1 MAEKEFYKLN
11 VSGYPSV
18 NKQKIIDAKDDQ
30 PWLFEDSK
38 AWVAFLHNPPYT
50 EPPDETPRDGGDGN
64 GGEHTRE
71 FVKSFDAFVP
81 LNVPLV
87 NTTTTRRPYVP
98 VLGIKEG
105 AQPRLLLLTGFE
117 EVSFDEDNPL
127 DDDALLELQTKNYG
141 AYHWNCQWQYDR
153 EDSLQILAAMRI
165 PDIRAQTSQTLPRSL
180 RALWRY
186 VELHATP
193 GIAMSEEQLQLA
205 CNNVCIVHVDASQE
219 EVFYSKAEVHGSDG
233 CRAYLESVVIAEDLD
248 RQNMFLQAA
257 STVKH
262 EEWEPSE
269 ALVKQVDAEVK
280 EVVAAVKEH
289 KREVEAEKAPAR
301 KKGKAVKAAEKK
313 EEEKGKKGRSA
324 RATTTTT
331 TTTTTPIPQT
341 TPQPSWPARRR
352 RARA

>member
-11 VSGYPSV
+11 VSGYSAV

-38 AWVAFLHNPPYT
+38 AWVGFLDNPPYT

-117 EVSFDEDNPL
+117 EVVCDELNPL
-127 DDDALLELQTKNYG
+127 DDDKFLELQRKNFG

-193 GIAMSEEQLQLA
+193 GIAMSEKQLQLA
-205 CNNVCIVHVDASQE
+205 CNNVCIVHVDADASQ
-219 EVFYSKAEVHGSDG
+219 EVFYTKAGVHNPSG
-233 CRAYLESVVIAEDLD
+233 CDFFLESVVIAEDLD

-257 STVKH
+257 SAVKH

-280 EVVAAVKEH
+280 EVVAAAKEH
-289 KREVEAEKAPAR
+289 KREAAAGKAAAS

-313 EEEKGKKGRSA
+313 KKKEKKGKK
-324 RATTTTT
+324 
-331 TTTTTPIPQT
+331 
-341 TPQPSWPARRR
+341 
-352 RARA
+352 RARDDDDDDDATRARG